1 MGSYAHRRLIHHG
14 NVIPADYDGVIAVPV
29 SFFDKYNPEQ
39 FEIIGKIEPV
49 CQGKRIYK
57 RLLIKKK
64 S

>member
-1 MGSYAHRRLIHHG
+1 MVLVLFVVYFFLQSFRTTI
-14 NVIPADYDGVIAVPV
+14 IPAIAVPV
-29 SFFDKYNPEQ
+29 SLFDKYNPKQ

-49 CQGKRIYK
+49 CRGKRIYK